1 MNYTRLCSHFN
12 VDSGKLKTF
21 FILTVLLAPSAK
33 EKTKCVQERTQLCS
47 LSEIWE
53 NTIHMKYEQ
62 QIWNN
67 NIDILFLCVARSSHF
82 KQGQCCWFA
91 YELLCKQCCSW
102 CRTNALH
109 MKNAIKACERGFKIG
124 SGAGCVIYGS
134 WGENSRG
141 SPARRTKYPVRRANY
156 RGFNEPVVKMQ
167 LRLIVRATRATEGL
181 MRLLLLDTCW
191 HLTVFHSHV
200 ESS

>member
-1 MNYTRLCSHFN
+1 MKRFNLPRIPLCFSTFTVALLHFLTAVQWATHTCALILMWTQGNWKHFSFWQFYRRLLQ
-12 VDSGKLKTF
+12 KKR
-21 FILTVLLAPSAK
+21 A
-33 EKTKCVQERTQLCS
+33 KCVQERTQLCS
-47 LSEIWE
+47 LAEIWE
-53 NTIHMKYEQ
+53 NTTRMKYEQ

-67 NIDILFLCVARSSHF
+67 NSDVLFLCVAPSSHF

-124 SGAGCVIYGS
+124 SGAGCVIYGC

-141 SPARRTKYPVRRANY
+141 SPARRTK
-156 RGFNEPVVKMQ
+156 
-167 LRLIVRATRATEGL
+167 
-181 MRLLLLDTCW
+181 
-191 HLTVFHSHV
+191 
-200 ESS
+200 